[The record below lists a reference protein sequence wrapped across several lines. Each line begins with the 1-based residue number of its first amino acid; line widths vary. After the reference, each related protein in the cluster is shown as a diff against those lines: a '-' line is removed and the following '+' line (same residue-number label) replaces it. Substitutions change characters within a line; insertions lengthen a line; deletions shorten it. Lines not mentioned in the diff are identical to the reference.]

1 MDPDL
6 LRLLLVVLG
15 VLLVLGIY
23 LWDRYKRAVP
33 PARNRRMIDEPPI
46 SDRQREAS
54 ATVGLQADAEAS
66 WEVDA
71 HDVTSGPSSA
81 ADSPASSAIRELDPD
96 PDPEAISAWSAA
108 AHAEEP
114 QLSMGLR
121 FDAHG
126 DADYLSTDP
135 ALQDD
140 VERKLI
146 VIHVAARDR
155 TLPGTAIV
163 QACDAVDLELGDMSI
178 YHRRD
183 AATGQ
188 VLFSVASMVEP
199 GTFPRDDMAHF
210 RTPGLALFSQL
221 PGARDGAEIYDE
233 MLAAARGLASRLQA
247 EVQDEHRNKL
257 TRQMQDHMRES
268 IIEHRRKVRLA
279 RSRH

>member
-23 LWDRYKRAVP
+23 LWDRYQRAVP
-33 PARNRRMIDEPPI
+33 PARNRRVIEDPAEPSVQLDMPDTGN
-46 SDRQREAS
+46 DRGAVEP
-54 ATVGLQADAEAS
+54 S
-66 WEVDA
+66 WEA
-71 HDVTSGPSSA
+71 PTGAGTSSA
-81 ADSPASSAIRELDPD
+81 APADPPPSGTRLELDPD
-96 PDPEAISAWSAA
+96 PDPAAIEAWSTTTS
-108 AHAEEP
+108 AEEP

-126 DADYLSTDP
+126 DADYLSADP
-135 ALQDD
+135 DLQGD

-146 VIHVAARDR
+146 VIHVASRHGSMAG
-155 TLPGTAIV
+155 PAIE
-163 QACDAVDLELGDMSI
+163 QACAAAALELGDMSI

-183 AATGQ
+183 PATGQ
-188 VLFSVASMVEP
+188 VLFSVANMVEP
-199 GTFPRDDMAHF
+199 GSFPRDGMAKF
-210 RTPGLALFSQL
+210 QTPGLTLFSQL
-221 PGARDGAEIYDE
+221 PGARDGTEIYE
-233 MLAAARGLASRLQA
+233 AMLEAAASLAKRLQA
-247 EVQDEHRNKL
+247 EVQDERHNKL

>member
-23 LWDRYKRAVP
+23 LWDRYQRAVP
-33 PARNRRMIDEPPI
+33 PARNRRVIEEPTEPGVQQ
-46 SDRQREAS
+46 DTP
-54 ATVGLQADAEAS
+54 ATRDHPADADPYWDDPIGSDWREGATRGHAAAS
-66 WEVDA
+66 R
-71 HDVTSGPSSA
+71 
-81 ADSPASSAIRELDPD
+81 ASQQLDPD
-96 PDPEAISAWSAA
+96 PDPAAIAAWSTTAA
-108 AHAEEP
+108 AEEP

-126 DADYLSTDP
+126 DADYLSADP
-135 ALQDD
+135 DLQDD

-146 VIHVAARDR
+146 VIHVASRHGSMAG
-155 TLPGTAIV
+155 PAIE
-163 QACDAVDLELGDMSI
+163 QACAAADLELGDMSI

-199 GTFPRDDMAHF
+199 GSFPRDGMAQF
-210 RTPGLALFSQL
+210 RTPGLVLFSQL
-221 PGARDGAEIYDE
+221 PGAREGTEIYE
-233 MLAAARGLASRLQA
+233 AMLEAAAGLATRLQA

>member
-23 LWDRYKRAVP
+23 LWDRYQRAVP
-33 PARNRRMIDEPPI
+33 PARNRRVIEEPAEPGVPH
-46 SDRQREAS
+46 DRPVTRNDR
-54 ATVGLQADAEAS
+54 DAVEPS
-66 WEVDA
+66 WEA
-71 HDVTSGPSSA
+71 PAGAGTSGSAPADPPPSRISL
-81 ADSPASSAIRELDPD
+81 ELDPD
-96 PDPEAISAWSAA
+96 PDPAAIEAWSTSAA
-108 AHAEEP
+108 AEEP

-126 DADYLSTDP
+126 DADYLSADP
-135 ALQDD
+135 ELQDD

-146 VIHVAARDR
+146 VIHVASRQGSMAG
-155 TLPGTAIV
+155 PAIE
-163 QACDAVDLELGDMSI
+163 QACAAADLELGDMSI

-183 AATGQ
+183 PANGQ

-199 GTFPRDDMAHF
+199 GSFPRDGMAQF
-210 RTPGLALFSQL
+210 RTPGLTLFSQL
-221 PGARDGAEIYDE
+221 PGAREGTEIYE
-233 MLAAARGLASRLQA
+233 AMLEAAAGLAMRLQA